1 MEVYFQR
8 MKRFLVWFLVLSF
21 SLAAA
26 RAQDNATQ
34 QQINKLSGQL
44 QDALDA
50 QAVQAKRITA
60 LEKEISDLRDKSSQP
75 AAASDTASAADL
87 KKLADQVQE
96 IDKKRQEDR
105 ELILKEI
112 GKLGKVSS
120 SPASSHKAPPA
131 VSTTAPENPVPAITV
146 PQKGYE
152 YKVAEHDTL
161 SIIAKAYRD
170 QGIKVTTDQIL
181 KANPG
186 LNPNSLKVG
195 QKIFIPAPAQ

>member
-1 MEVYFQR
+1 
-8 MKRFLVWFLVLSF
+8 MKRILVWFLVLSF
-21 SLAAA
+21 SLTAA
-26 RAQDNATQ
+26 RAQDDATQ
-34 QQINKLSGQL
+34 QQINKLNGQV
-44 QDALDA
+44 QDLTDA

-60 LEKEISDLRDKSSQP
+60 LEKEISELRDKSSQP
-75 AAASDTASAADL
+75 GATDTANADDL

-96 IDKKRQEDR
+96 IDKKRQADR

-112 GKLGKVSS
+112 GKLGKVGG

-131 VSTTAPENPVPAITV
+131 VSTTATENPVPAITG

-170 QGIKVTTDQIL
+170 QGIKVTSDQIL

-186 LNPNSLKVG
+186 LDPKSLKVG
-195 QKIFIPAPAQ
+195 QKIFIPDPSAK

>member
-1 MEVYFQR
+1 
-8 MKRFLVWFLVLSF
+8 MKRILVWLFILSF

-26 RAQDNATQ
+26 RAQDDATQ
-34 QQINKLSGQL
+34 QQINKLNGQI
-44 QDALDA
+44 QDLLDA
-50 QAVQAKRITA
+50 QATQGKRIDA
-60 LEKEISDLRDKSSQP
+60 LEKEISDLRDKASQP
-75 AAASDTASAADL
+75 PPATDTASAADL

-96 IDKKRQEDR
+96 IDRKRQEDR

-112 GKLGKVSS
+112 EKLGKVSS
-120 SPASSHKAPPA
+120 SPAVSHKPPPTVSSTAADNPAPA
-131 VSTTAPENPVPAITV
+131 ATG

-152 YKVAEHDTL
+152 YKVVAGDTL

-186 LNPNSLKVG
+186 LNPNTIKVG
-195 QKIFIPAPAQ
+195 QKIFIPTPAK